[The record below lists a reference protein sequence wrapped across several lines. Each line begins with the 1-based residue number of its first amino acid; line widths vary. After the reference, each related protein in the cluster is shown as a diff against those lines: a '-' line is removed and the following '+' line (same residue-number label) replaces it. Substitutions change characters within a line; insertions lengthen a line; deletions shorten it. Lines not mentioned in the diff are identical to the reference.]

1 MNNRKLIFNLVV
13 ILNANALAMAA
24 TGTWH
29 SIATG
34 SNLTYTASSATG
46 IAAQDVNGKAM
57 TIVYLENL
65 GFQKIG
71 QNSNV
76 DDVAWQYLLRGYVV
90 NQRLEQ
96 LERRVAA
103 TEEKIDFFVH
113 KSLPPV
119 EGVFYDGQIF
129 DAYAQIYREVLH

>member
-1 MNNRKLIFNLVV
+1 MNFEKMQHNEDIYKTVNKL
-13 ILNANALAMAA
+13 
-24 TGTWH
+24 
-29 SIATG
+29 
-34 SNLTYTASSATG
+34 
-46 IAAQDVNGKAM
+46 
-57 TIVYLENL
+57 LEVL
-65 GFQKIG
+65 K
-71 QNSNV
+71 
-76 DDVAWQYLLRGYVV
+76 QYLLKGYVV

>member
-1 MNNRKLIFNLVV
+1 MVV

-57 TIVYLENL
+57 TIVYPMTAR
-65 GFQKIG
+65 
-71 QNSNV
+71 SSMPM
-76 DDVAWQYLLRGYVV
+76 
-90 NQRLEQ
+90 
-96 LERRVAA
+96 
-103 TEEKIDFFVH
+103 H
-113 KSLPPV
+113 KSI
-119 EGVFYDGQIF
+119 EKFSTKKSKIF
-129 DAYAQIYREVLH
+129 GNRSLILYLCGEKSI

>member
-76 DDVAWQYLLRGYVV
+76 DDVAWLRNEGYQVIELDYDHHEKAVSPLL
-90 NQRLEQ
+90 N
-96 LERRVAA
+96 ADIIA
-103 TEEKIDFFVH
+103 INS
-113 KSLPPV
+113 SLQN
-119 EGVFYDGQIF
+119 GKFCGLSNLWFLGIS
-129 DAYAQIYREVLH
+129 

>member
-1 MNNRKLIFNLVV
+1 
-13 ILNANALAMAA
+13 MAA
-24 TGTWH
+24 IGTWH

-76 DDVAWQYLLRGYVV
+76 DDVAWLRNEGYQVIELDYGHHEKVV
-90 NQRLEQ
+90 SPALN
-96 LERRVAA
+96 ADIIA
-103 TEEKIDFFVH
+103 INS
-113 KSLPPV
+113 SLQN
-119 EGVFYDGQIF
+119 GKFCGQNCSPSRSYILM
-129 DAYAQIYREVLH
+129 E

>member
-1 MNNRKLIFNLVV
+1 MVSSVGRIVRPAVRISLWSRVKSKRGVQFRKW
-13 ILNANALAMAA
+13 ANKVL
-24 TGTWH
+24 
-29 SIATG
+29 
-34 SNLTYTASSATG
+34 
-46 IAAQDVNGKAM
+46 K
-57 TIVYLENL
+57 
-65 GFQKIG
+65 
-71 QNSNV
+71 
-76 DDVAWQYLLRGYVV
+76 QYLLRGYVV

-119 EGVFYDGQIF
+119 EGVFYDGQIL

>member
-1 MNNRKLIFNLVV
+1 MVV
-13 ILNANALAMAA
+13 ILNANALAIAA

-76 DDVAWQYLLRGYVV
+76 DDVAWLRNEGYPTKKSKIFGNRSLILYLCG
-90 NQRLEQ
+90 
-96 LERRVAA
+96 
-103 TEEKIDFFVH
+103 EKSI
-113 KSLPPV
+113 
-119 EGVFYDGQIF
+119 
-129 DAYAQIYREVLH
+129 

>member
-1 MNNRKLIFNLVV
+1 MVSSVGRIVPPAVRISLWSRVKSKRGVQFRKW
-13 ILNANALAMAA
+13 ANKVL
-24 TGTWH
+24 
-29 SIATG
+29 
-34 SNLTYTASSATG
+34 
-46 IAAQDVNGKAM
+46 K
-57 TIVYLENL
+57 
-65 GFQKIG
+65 
-71 QNSNV
+71 
-76 DDVAWQYLLRGYVV
+76 QYLLRGYVV

-129 DAYAQIYREVLH
+129 YAYAQIYREVLH

>member
-1 MNNRKLIFNLVV
+1 MVSSVGRIVPPAVRISLWSRVKSKRGVQFRKW
-13 ILNANALAMAA
+13 ANKVL
-24 TGTWH
+24 
-29 SIATG
+29 
-34 SNLTYTASSATG
+34 
-46 IAAQDVNGKAM
+46 K
-57 TIVYLENL
+57 
-65 GFQKIG
+65 
-71 QNSNV
+71 
-76 DDVAWQYLLRGYVV
+76 QYLLRGYVV

-129 DAYAQIYREVLH
+129 DAMHKSIEKFSTKKSKIFGNRSLILYLCGEKSI

>member
-29 SIATG
+29 SIAVG
-34 SNLTYTASSATG
+34 R
-46 IAAQDVNGKAM
+46 
-57 TIVYLENL
+57 IVPPAVRISLWSRVKSKRGVQFRKWANKVL
-65 GFQKIG
+65 K
-71 QNSNV
+71 
-76 DDVAWQYLLRGYVV
+76 QYLLRGYVV

-103 TEEKIDFFVH
+103 TEEKIYFFVH